1 MITYNG
7 ERQPQKK
14 EKALKRSCLI
24 ITTVGLLSR
33 SYDSRQLT
41 HKELNILGK
50 MKANGSGHKWSVQW
64 YLLKSSCSS
73 IFREFQWT
81 QYKQAAFLSLSSCHR
96 YSSWNTKVLYQSSIQ
111 SSESLFVL
119 LWNDASVTPMFPK
132 ATPFTVLLNFTPELI
147 LKVGSSTW
155 QTFSFFLFILFC

>member
-1 MITYNG
+1 MCLFSFNFETSYTWLLSNPAPSVFFEGCDLLICRASQEKSVQPSVITYNG
-7 ERQPQKK
+7 ERQPLKT

-50 MKANGSGHKWSVQW
+50 MKANGSGHKCLVQR

-81 QYKQAAFLSLSSCHR
+81 QY
-96 YSSWNTKVLYQSSIQ
+96 
-111 SSESLFVL
+111 
-119 LWNDASVTPMFPK
+119 
-132 ATPFTVLLNFTPELI
+132 
-147 LKVGSSTW
+147 
-155 QTFSFFLFILFC
+155 

>member
-1 MITYNG
+1 MASLEPCSLGLLVFFEGWDLLTCPASQEKSVQLSVITYNV
-7 ERQPQKK
+7 ERQPLKT

-24 ITTVGLLSR
+24 ITAVGLLSR

-50 MKANGSGHKWSVQW
+50 MKTNGSGHKWLVQR

-81 QYKQAAFLSLSSCHR
+81 QY
-96 YSSWNTKVLYQSSIQ
+96 
-111 SSESLFVL
+111 
-119 LWNDASVTPMFPK
+119 
-132 ATPFTVLLNFTPELI
+132 
-147 LKVGSSTW
+147 
-155 QTFSFFLFILFC
+155 

>member
-1 MITYNG
+1 MTSLEHCSLDLFDGCDLLACPASQEKNVHLSVITYNG

-50 MKANGSGHKWSVQW
+50 VKANGSGHKWSVQR

-81 QYKQAAFLSLSSCHR
+81 QY
-96 YSSWNTKVLYQSSIQ
+96 
-111 SSESLFVL
+111 
-119 LWNDASVTPMFPK
+119 
-132 ATPFTVLLNFTPELI
+132 
-147 LKVGSSTW
+147 
-155 QTFSFFLFILFC
+155 